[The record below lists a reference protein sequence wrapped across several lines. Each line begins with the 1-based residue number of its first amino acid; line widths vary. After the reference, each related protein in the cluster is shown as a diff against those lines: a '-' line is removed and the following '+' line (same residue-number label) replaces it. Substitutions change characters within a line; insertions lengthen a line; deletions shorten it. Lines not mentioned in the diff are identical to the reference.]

1 MMTRTIA
8 IVITATTTLAVA
20 GCSSV
25 PRNTGTS
32 YECSGGTRLK
42 VDYVGEGAIVRV
54 NGGRTMVLKSTP
66 ANSGQIYE
74 NRIGARLARN
84 GNDVTWNTA
93 LRTAPESC
101 RVVYT
106 PM

>member
-1 MMTRTIA
+1 MKKGTTW
-8 IVITATTTLAVA
+8 VATVAALAMA

-42 VDYVGEGAIVRV
+42 IDYVGDGAIVRV
-54 NGGRTMVLKSTP
+54 NGRQTMVLKSTP

-74 NRIGARLARN
+74 NRTGARLARN
-84 GNDVTWNTA
+84 GNAVTWNTA
-93 LRTAPESC
+93 LRSAPENC

-106 PM
+106 PL

>member
-1 MMTRTIA
+1 MK
-8 IVITATTTLAVA
+8 TTTLVA
-20 GCSSV
+20 AGAAILALAACSSV

-32 YECSGGTRLK
+32 YECNRGTKLK
-42 VDYVGEGAIVRV
+42 VDYVGDGAIVRV

-74 NRIGARLARN
+74 NKNGARLHRQGN
-84 GNDVTWNTA
+84 GVTWNTA
-93 LRTAPESC
+93 LRSAPENC

>member
-1 MMTRTIA
+1 MNKMIA
-8 IVITATTTLAVA
+8 ILVSAAAALAMS
-20 GCSSV
+20 GCASV
-25 PRNTGTS
+25 PANTGTS

-42 VDYVGEGAIVRV
+42 VDYVGDGAIVRV

-74 NRIGARLARN
+74 NRTGARLARS

-93 LRTAPESC
+93 LRSAPENC

>member
-1 MMTRTIA
+1 MHKMIA
-8 IVITATTTLAVA
+8 ILVSAAAALSVS
-20 GCSSV
+20 GCASV
-25 PRNTGTS
+25 PANTGTS

-42 VDYVGEGAIVRV
+42 VDYVGDGAIVRV

-74 NRIGARLARN
+74 NRTGARLARS

-93 LRTAPESC
+93 LRSAPENC

>member
-1 MMTRTIA
+1 MNNTIA
-8 IVITATTTLAVA
+8 TFVAATAALAVA

-42 VDYVGEGAIVRV
+42 VDYVGDGAIVRV
-54 NGGRTMVLKSTP
+54 NGGRTMVLKSTA

-74 NRIGARLARN
+74 NKNGARLHRQ

-93 LRTAPESC
+93 LRSAPESC

-106 PM
+106 PL